1 MRAMHRRET
10 VVYMPH
16 RDEGTP
22 ASDIDALM
30 ASVAQGDQGAFGDL
44 YDALA
49 PLVHGL
55 VLRVVRDPAQSEE
68 VTQEVFLEVWQQ
80 AKRFDADRGRARA
93 WITVMAH
100 RRAVDRVRAAQAAA
114 DRDLREGIRE
124 FQESYDDVEHRVEV
138 ALESE
143 RVNKALESLTEVQ
156 RQAIRLAYYGGYTY
170 GEVADALGL
179 PLGTVKTRI
188 RDGMIRL
195 RDVLGVSHG

>member
-1 MRAMHRRET
+1 MPGHET
-10 VVYMPH
+10 VVYMPDH
-16 RDEGTP
+16 DGGAAPAPDLDE
-22 ASDIDALM
+22 LM
-30 ASVAQGDQGAFGDL
+30 ARVARGDQAAFGDL

-114 DRDLREGIRE
+114 DRDLRQGIRE
-124 FQESYDDVEHRVEV
+124 YRESYDDVEHRVEV

-143 RVNKALESLTEVQ
+143 RVNRALESLTEVQ
-156 RQAIRLAYYGGYTY
+156 KQAIRLAYYGGYTY

>member
-1 MRAMHRRET
+1 
-10 VVYMPH
+10 MPH
-16 RDEGTP
+16 AGSGATPGDDVDE
-22 ASDIDALM
+22 LM
-30 ASVAQGDQGAFGDL
+30 GKVARGDQAAFGRL

-49 PLVHGL
+49 PQVHGL
-55 VLRVVRDPAQSEE
+55 VLRVLRDPAQSEE

-100 RRAVDRVRAAQAAA
+100 RRAVDRVRSAQATLE
-114 DRDLREGIRE
+114 RELREGIKE
-124 FQESYDDVEHRVEV
+124 FRESYDDVEHQVQV

-143 RVNKALESLTEVQ
+143 RVHRAMESLTEVQ
-156 RQAIRLAYYGGYTY
+156 RQAIKLAYYGGFSY
-170 GEVADALGL
+170 GEVAQELGL

-195 RDVLGVSHG
+195 RDTLGVGHG

>member
-1 MRAMHRRET
+1 
-10 VVYMPH
+10 MPD
-16 RDEGTP
+16 RDAGGTP
-22 ASDIDALM
+22 GPDIDELM
-30 ASVAQGDQGAFGDL
+30 GRVARGDQDAFGSL

-68 VTQEVFLEVWQQ
+68 VTQEVFLEIWQQ

-100 RRAVDRVRAAQAAA
+100 RRAVDRVRAAQASA
-114 DRDLREGIRE
+114 DRDLREGVKE
-124 FQESYDDVEHRVEV
+124 FRESYDDVEHRVEV

-143 RVNKALESLTEVQ
+143 RVHRALESLTEVQ
-156 RQAIRLAYYGGYTY
+156 REAIRLAYYGGYTY

>member
-1 MRAMHRRET
+1 MARRET
-10 VVYMPH
+10 VVYMPDH
-16 RDEGTP
+16 DGGAVP
-22 ASDIDALM
+22 APDIDELM
-30 ASVAQGDQGAFGDL
+30 ARVARGDQAAFGDL

-80 AKRFDADRGRARA
+80 ARRFDADRGRARA

-100 RRAVDRVRAAQAAA
+100 RRAVDRVRAAQAAT
-114 DRDLREGIRE
+114 DRDLREGIKDFR
-124 FQESYDDVEHRVEV
+124 ESYDDVEHRVEV

-143 RVNKALESLTEVQ
+143 RVNRALESLTEVQ
-156 RQAIRLAYYGGYTY
+156 KQAIRLAYYGGYTY
-170 GEVADALGL
+170 GEVAQTLGL

>member
-1 MRAMHRRET
+1 
-10 VVYMPH
+10 MPD
-16 RDEGTP
+16 RDAGGTP
-22 ASDIDALM
+22 GPDIDELM
-30 ASVAQGDQGAFGDL
+30 ARVARGDQGAFGSL

-114 DRDLREGIRE
+114 DRDLREGIKE
-124 FQESYDDVEHRVEV
+124 FRESYDDVEHRVEV

-143 RVNKALESLTEVQ
+143 RVHRALESLTEVQ

>member
-1 MRAMHRRET
+1 MPARET
-10 VVYMPH
+10 VVSMPEKS
-16 RDEGTP
+16 DGTP
-22 ASDIDALM
+22 APDLDDLM
-30 ASVAQGDQGAFGDL
+30 ARVARGDQEAFGRL

-80 AKRFDADRGRARA
+80 ARRFDADRGRVRA

-100 RRAVDRVRAAQAAA
+100 RRAVDRVRAAQAAT
-114 DRDLREGIRE
+114 DRDLRQGIRE
-124 FQESYDDVEHRVEV
+124 YRESYDDVEHTVEV

-143 RVNKALESLTEVQ
+143 RVNRALESLTDVQ

-170 GEVADALGL
+170 GEVAETLGL

>member
-1 MRAMHRRET
+1 MRRRET
-10 VVYMPH
+10 VVYMPD
-16 RDEGTP
+16 RDAGSVSAP
-22 ASDIDALM
+22 DIDELM
-30 ASVAQGDQGAFGDL
+30 SRVAQGDQGAFGAL

-100 RRAVDRVRAAQAAA
+100 RRAVDRVRAAQAAT
-114 DRDLREGIRE
+114 DRDLREGIKDFE
-124 FQESYDDVEHRVEV
+124 ESYDDVEHQVEV

-143 RVNKALESLTEVQ
+143 RVRKALESLTDIQ

>member
-1 MRAMHRRET
+1 MRGRET
-10 VVYMPH
+10 VVYVLE
-16 RDEGTP
+16 RDVGEAAAP
-22 ASDIDALM
+22 DIDELM
-30 ASVAQGDQGAFGDL
+30 SRVARGDQESFGAL

-55 VLRVVRDPAQSEE
+55 VLHVVRDPAQSEE

-100 RRAVDRVRAAQAAA
+100 RRAVDRVRSAQAAS
-114 DRDLREGIRE
+114 DRDLREGIKDFR
-124 FQESYDDVEHRVEV
+124 ESYDDVEHRVEV

-143 RVNKALESLTEVQ
+143 RVHKALESLTEVQ

-170 GEVADALGL
+170 GEVAEALGL

-195 RDVLGVSHG
+195 RDVLGVNHG

>member
-1 MRAMHRRET
+1 MGGHET
-10 VVYMPH
+10 VVYMPD
-16 RDEGTP
+16 RDAEAP
-22 ASDIDALM
+22 SAPDLDELM
-30 ASVAQGDQGAFGDL
+30 ARVARGDQEAFADL
-44 YDALA
+44 YDGLA
-49 PLVHGL
+49 PVIHGL

-93 WITVMAH
+93 WITVVAH
-100 RRAVDRVRAAQAAA
+100 RRAVDRVRAAQAAT

-124 FQESYDDVEHRVEV
+124 YRESYDDVEHQVEV

-143 RVNKALESLTEVQ
+143 RVHKALESLTEVQ

-170 GEVADALGL
+170 AEVADALGL

-195 RDVLGVSHG
+195 RDALGGSHE

>member
-1 MRAMHRRET
+1 MAPRET
-10 VVYMPH
+10 VVYMPDRERGTH
-16 RDEGTP
+16 ASAPDLDE
-22 ASDIDALM
+22 LM
-30 ASVAQGDQGAFGDL
+30 ARVARGDHAAFGHL

-55 VLRVVRDPAQSEE
+55 VLRVVRDRAQSEE

-80 AKRFDADRGRARA
+80 ARRFDADRGRARA

-114 DRDLREGIRE
+114 DRDLREGIKE
-124 FQESYDDVEHRVEV
+124 FQESYDDVEDRVEV

-143 RVNKALESLTEVQ
+143 RVSRALDSLTDVQ

>member
-1 MRAMHRRET
+1 MRGRET
-10 VVYMPH
+10 VVYMP
-16 RDEGTP
+16 DQSGGTAAP
-22 ASDIDALM
+22 DLDDLM
-30 ASVAQGDQGAFGDL
+30 ARVARGDQEAFGRL

-114 DRDLREGIRE
+114 DRDLRQGIRE
-124 FQESYDDVEHRVEV
+124 YTESYDDVEHTVEV

-143 RVNKALESLTEVQ
+143 RVNRALESLTEVQ

-170 GEVADALGL
+170 GEVAESLGL

>member
-1 MRAMHRRET
+1 MRGRET
-10 VVYMPH
+10 VVYVSE
-16 RDEGTP
+16 RDVGEAAAP
-22 ASDIDALM
+22 DIDELM
-30 ASVAQGDQGAFGDL
+30 SRVAQGDQESFGAL

-55 VLRVVRDPAQSEE
+55 VLHVVRDPAQSEE

-100 RRAVDRVRAAQAAA
+100 RRAVDRVRAAQAAS
-114 DRDLREGIRE
+114 DRDLREGIKDFR
-124 FQESYDDVEHRVEV
+124 ESYDDVEHRVEV

-143 RVNKALESLTEVQ
+143 RVHKALESLTEVQ

-170 GEVADALGL
+170 GEVAEALGL

>member
-1 MRAMHRRET
+1 MRGRET
-10 VVYMPH
+10 VVYVLE
-16 RDEGTP
+16 RDVGEAAAP
-22 ASDIDALM
+22 DIDELM
-30 ASVAQGDQGAFGDL
+30 SRVARGDQESFGAL

-55 VLRVVRDPAQSEE
+55 VLHVVRDPAQSEE

-100 RRAVDRVRAAQAAA
+100 RRAVDRVRAAQAAS
-114 DRDLREGIRE
+114 DRDLREGIKDFR
-124 FQESYDDVEHRVEV
+124 ESYDDVEHRVEV

-143 RVNKALESLTEVQ
+143 RVHKALESLTEVQ

-170 GEVADALGL
+170 GEVAEALGL

-195 RDVLGVSHG
+195 RDVLGVNHG

>member
-1 MRAMHRRET
+1 
-10 VVYMPH
+10 MPDH
-16 RDEGTP
+16 HGGAP
-22 ASDIDALM
+22 APDLDGLM
-30 ASVAQGDQGAFGDL
+30 DCVARGDQAAFGQL

-55 VLRVVRDPAQSEE
+55 VLRVVRDPAQAEE

-114 DRDLREGIRE
+114 DRDLRQGIKE

-138 ALESE
+138 ALESD
-143 RVNKALESLTEVQ
+143 RVNRALESLTEVQ
-156 RQAIRLAYYGGYTY
+156 KQAIRLAYYGGYTY
-170 GEVADALGL
+170 GEVATALGL

>member
-1 MRAMHRRET
+1 
-10 VVYMPH
+10 MPD
-16 RDEGTP
+16 RDAGGTP
-22 ASDIDALM
+22 GPDIDELM
-30 ASVAQGDQGAFGDL
+30 ARVACGDQGAFGSL

-114 DRDLREGIRE
+114 DRDLREGIKE
-124 FQESYDDVEHRVEV
+124 FRESYDDVEHRVEV

-143 RVNKALESLTEVQ
+143 RVHRALESLTEVQ

>member
-1 MRAMHRRET
+1 MRRRET
-10 VVYMPH
+10 VVYMPD
-16 RDEGTP
+16 RDAGSVSAP
-22 ASDIDALM
+22 DIDELM
-30 ASVAQGDQGAFGDL
+30 SRVAQGDQGAFGAL

-55 VLRVVRDPAQSEE
+55 VLRVVRDAAQSEE

-100 RRAVDRVRAAQAAA
+100 RRAVDRVRAAQAAT
-114 DRDLREGIRE
+114 DRDLREGIKDFE
-124 FQESYDDVEHRVEV
+124 ESYDDVEHQVEV

-143 RVNKALESLTEVQ
+143 RVRKALESLTDIQ

>member
-1 MRAMHRRET
+1 
-10 VVYMPH
+10 MPD
-16 RDEGTP
+16 RDAGGTP
-22 ASDIDALM
+22 GPDIDELM
-30 ASVAQGDQGAFGDL
+30 GRVARGDQDAFGSL

-100 RRAVDRVRAAQAAA
+100 RRAVDRVRAAQASA
-114 DRDLREGIRE
+114 DRDLREGVKE
-124 FQESYDDVEHRVEV
+124 FRESYDDVEHRVEV

-143 RVNKALESLTEVQ
+143 RVHRALESLTEVQ
-156 RQAIRLAYYGGYTY
+156 REAIRLAYYGGYTY

>member
-1 MRAMHRRET
+1 
-10 VVYMPH
+10 MPH
-16 RDEGTP
+16 RDAGSVP
-22 ASDIDALM
+22 SPDIDALM
-30 ASVAQGDQGAFGDL
+30 AQVAQGDQEAFGSL
-44 YDALA
+44 YDSLA

-68 VTQEVFLEVWQQ
+68 VTQEIFLEVWQQ
-80 AKRFDADRGRARA
+80 AKRFDADRGHARA

-100 RRAVDRVRAAQAAA
+100 RRAVDRVRAAQAAS
-114 DRDLREGIRE
+114 DRDLREGAKD
-124 FQESYDDVEHRVEV
+124 FKESYDDVEHRVEV

-195 RDVLGVSHG
+195 RDLLGVSHG

>member
-1 MRAMHRRET
+1 
-10 VVYMPH
+10 MPD
-16 RDEGTP
+16 RDAGS
-22 ASDIDALM
+22 ASAPDIDELM
-30 ASVAQGDQGAFGDL
+30 SRVAQGDQESFGAL

-55 VLRVVRDPAQSEE
+55 VLRVVRDRAQAEE

-93 WITVMAH
+93 WITVLAH
-100 RRAVDRVRAAQAAA
+100 RRAVDRVRAAQAAT
-114 DRDLREGIRE
+114 DRDLREGIKD
-124 FQESYDDVEHRVEV
+124 FQESYDDVEHQVEV

-143 RVNKALESLTEVQ
+143 RVRKALESLTAIQ
-156 RQAIRLAYYGGYTY
+156 QQAIRLAYYGGYTY

>member
-1 MRAMHRRET
+1 M
-10 VVYMPH
+10 
-16 RDEGTP
+16 DELL
-22 ASDIDALM
+22 AR
-30 ASVAQGDQGAFGDL
+30 VAHGDQDAFGSL

-114 DRDLREGIRE
+114 DRDLREGVKE
-124 FQESYDDVEHRVEV
+124 FRESYDDVEHRVEV

-143 RVNKALESLTEVQ
+143 RVHKALESLTEVQ

>member
-1 MRAMHRRET
+1 
-10 VVYMPH
+10 MPD
-16 RDEGTP
+16 RDAG
-22 ASDIDALM
+22 ASAAPEIDVLM
-30 ASVAQGDQGAFGDL
+30 ARVAQGDQEAFGSL

-80 AKRFDADRGRARA
+80 ARRFDADRGRARA

-100 RRAVDRVRAAQAAA
+100 RRAVDRVRAAQASA
-114 DRDLREGIRE
+114 DRDLREGIKDFR
-124 FQESYDDVEHRVEV
+124 ESYDDVEHRVEV

-143 RVNKALESLTEVQ
+143 RVHKALESLTEVQ
-156 RQAIRLAYYGGYTY
+156 REAIRLAYYGGYTY

>member
-1 MRAMHRRET
+1 MALRET
-10 VVYMPH
+10 VVYMPDH
-16 RDEGTP
+16 DGGTP
-22 ASDIDALM
+22 APDLDGLM
-30 ASVAQGDQGAFGDL
+30 DRVARGDQAAFGHL

-55 VLRVVRDPAQSEE
+55 VLRVVRDPAQAEE

-114 DRDLREGIRE
+114 DRDLRQGIKE

-138 ALESE
+138 ALESD
-143 RVNKALESLTEVQ
+143 RVNRALESLTEVQ
-156 RQAIRLAYYGGYTY
+156 KQAIRLAYYGGYTY
-170 GEVADALGL
+170 GEVAPAVGL
-179 PLGTVKTRI
+179 PLGTV
-188 RDGMIRL
+188 
-195 RDVLGVSHG
+195 

>member
-1 MRAMHRRET
+1 MRGRET
-10 VVYMPH
+10 VVYVSE
-16 RDEGTP
+16 RDVGEAAAP
-22 ASDIDALM
+22 DIDELM
-30 ASVAQGDQGAFGDL
+30 SRVAQGDQESFGAL

-55 VLRVVRDPAQSEE
+55 VLHVVRDPAQSEE

-100 RRAVDRVRAAQAAA
+100 RRAVDRVRAAQAAS
-114 DRDLREGIRE
+114 DRDLREGIKD

-143 RVNKALESLTEVQ
+143 RVHKALESLTEVQ

-170 GEVADALGL
+170 GEVAETLGL

>member
-1 MRAMHRRET
+1 MPARET
-10 VVYMPH
+10 VVSMP
-16 RDEGTP
+16 EKSNGTP
-22 ASDIDALM
+22 APDLDDLM
-30 ASVAQGDQGAFGDL
+30 ARVARGDQEAFGRL

-80 AKRFDADRGRARA
+80 ARRFDADRGRVRA

-100 RRAVDRVRAAQAAA
+100 RRAVDRVRAAQAAT
-114 DRDLREGIRE
+114 DRDLRQGIRDYR
-124 FQESYDDVEHRVEV
+124 ESYDDVEHTVEV

-143 RVNKALESLTEVQ
+143 RVNMALESLTDVQ

-170 GEVADALGL
+170 GEVAETLGL

>member
-1 MRAMHRRET
+1 MGGHET
-10 VVYMPH
+10 VVYMPD
-16 RDEGTP
+16 RDAGGTP
-22 ASDIDALM
+22 GPDIDELM
-30 ASVAQGDQGAFGDL
+30 GRVARGDQDAFGSL

-68 VTQEVFLEVWQQ
+68 VTQEVFLEIWQQ

-100 RRAVDRVRAAQAAA
+100 RRAVDRVRAAQASA
-114 DRDLREGIRE
+114 DRDLREGVKE
-124 FQESYDDVEHRVEV
+124 FRESYDDVEHRVEV

-143 RVNKALESLTEVQ
+143 RVHRALESLTEVQ
-156 RQAIRLAYYGGYTY
+156 REAIRLAYYGGYTY

>member
-1 MRAMHRRET
+1 
-10 VVYMPH
+10 MPD
-16 RDEGTP
+16 RDAGSVSAP
-22 ASDIDALM
+22 DIDELM
-30 ASVAQGDQGAFGDL
+30 SRVAQGDQGAFGAL

-55 VLRVVRDPAQSEE
+55 VLRVVRDAAQSEE

-100 RRAVDRVRAAQAAA
+100 RRAVDRVRAAQAAT
-114 DRDLREGIRE
+114 DRDLREGIKDFE
-124 FQESYDDVEHRVEV
+124 ESYDDVEHQVEV

-143 RVNKALESLTEVQ
+143 RVRKALESLTDIQ

>member
-1 MRAMHRRET
+1 MSGYET
-10 VVYMPH
+10 VMYMHPP
-16 RDEGTP
+16 GSGP
-22 ASDIDALM
+22 PPSASADIDELM
-30 ASVAQGDQGAFGDL
+30 DRVAQGDQSAFGSL

-49 PLVHGL
+49 PHVHGL
-55 VLRVVRDPAQSEE
+55 VLRVLRDPAQSEE

-100 RRAVDRVRAAQAAA
+100 RRAVDRVRAAQASQE
-114 DRDLREGIRE
+114 RDLREGIKEYR
-124 FQESYDDVEHRVEV
+124 ESYDDVEHRVQV

-143 RVNKALESLTEVQ
+143 RVHKAMESLTEVQ
-156 RQAIRLAYYGGYTY
+156 RQAIKLAYYGGYSY
-170 GEVADALGL
+170 GEVAQALDL

-195 RDVLGVSHG
+195 RDTLGVGHG

>member
-1 MRAMHRRET
+1 MRGHET
-10 VVYMPH
+10 VVYMPD
-16 RDEGTP
+16 RDSEETAAP
-22 ASDIDALM
+22 DLDELM
-30 ASVAQGDQGAFGDL
+30 ARVARGDQEAFGRL

-55 VLRVVRDPAQSEE
+55 VVRVVRDPAQSEE

-114 DRDLREGIRE
+114 DRDLREGVKE
-124 FQESYDDVEHRVEV
+124 FRESYDDVEHRVEV

-143 RVNKALESLTEVQ
+143 RVHRALESLTEVQ

>member
-1 MRAMHRRET
+1 
-10 VVYMPH
+10 MPD
-16 RDEGTP
+16 RDAGSAAAP
-22 ASDIDALM
+22 DIDVLM
-30 ASVAQGDQGAFGDL
+30 ARVAAGDQEAFGRL

-100 RRAVDRVRAAQAAA
+100 RRAVDRVRAAQASA
-114 DRDLREGIRE
+114 DRDLREGAKDFR
-124 FQESYDDVEHRVEV
+124 ESYDDVEHRVEV

-143 RVNKALESLTEVQ
+143 RVHRALESLTEVQ